1 MASSKEMQWIPSGG
15 VLAVAI
21 GAALVAAILVNVYI
35 GHVRSQYEDGSMQF
49 YQLKDPVD
57 KGSPIPSERNLILVR
72 IPRQLEPA
80 FKMAAS
86 ADDAA
91 GRMLIGRKAPRNMAS
106 GEFLWFNEFK
116 EEGAGEITH
125 IPKGYE
131 LVTIPINTDNP
142 FGQQLQPGGYVN
154 IRGEFEVG
162 SDPKKSELRVMTVME
177 NVQVKAL
184 GGSAE
189 PVAQRARTYDNVQ
202 IMVRSNQ
209 AKQLL
214 EIQRFLKTKRFALGV
229 TSQPEGTTVESEIS
243 KEVLNLIEKPRGAS
257 APALP
262 PPPE

>member
-1 MASSKEMQWIPSGG
+1 MAPSKEMQWIPSGG

-35 GHVRSQYEDGSMQF
+35 GHVRSQYEDGSKQF
-49 YQLKDPVD
+49 YQLKNRVD
-57 KGSPIPSERNLILVR
+57 KGSPIQKNNLDTVP
-72 IPRQLEPA
+72 IPRKLEPK
-80 FKMAAS
+80 FKMAAQ
-86 ADDAA
+86 DDAD
-91 GRMLIGRKAPRNMAS
+91 GRLLIDRKAPRNMAA
-106 GEFLWFNEFK
+106 GEFLWFYEFK

-131 LVTIPINTDNP
+131 LVPIPISADNP

-162 SDPKKSELRVMTVME
+162 SDPKKSEVKVMTVME

-189 PVAQRARTYDNVQ
+189 PVAQRARTYDTIQ
-202 IMVRSNQ
+202 IMVRSSQ

-229 TSQPEGTTVESEIS
+229 TSQPEGTAVEPEIS
-243 KEVLNLIEKPRGAS
+243 KEVLNLIEKPRAAA

>member
-35 GHVRSQYEDGSMQF
+35 GHVRSQYEEGSRQF
-49 YQLKDPVD
+49 YQLKDRVD
-57 KGSPIPSERNLILVR
+57 KGSPIQERNLTLVR
-72 IPRQLEPA
+72 IPKLLEPA
-80 FKMAAS
+80 FKMAAG
-86 ADDAA
+86 ADDPA
-91 GRMLIGRKAPRNMAS
+91 GRMLIGRKAPRNMS
-106 GEFLWFNEFK
+106 PGEFLWFYEFK

-131 LVTIPINTDNP
+131 LVTIPISADNP

-162 SDPKKSELRVMTVME
+162 SDPKRSEVKVMTVME

-189 PVAQRARTYDNVQ
+189 PVALKARTYDNVQ
-202 IMVRSNQ
+202 IMVRSSQ

-229 TSQPEGTTVESEIS
+229 TSQPEGAAVEPEIS
-243 KEVLNLIEKPRGAS
+243 KEVLNLIEKPRGAA

>member
-1 MASSKEMQWIPSGG
+1 MAPSKEMQWIPSGG

-35 GHVRSQYEDGSMQF
+35 GHVRSQYEDGSKQF
-49 YQLKDPVD
+49 FQLKDRVD
-57 KGSPIPSERNLILVR
+57 KGSPIQERNLTLVR
-72 IPRQLEPA
+72 IPRLLEPA
-80 FKMAAS
+80 FEKVAQNDS
-86 ADDAA
+86 G
-91 GRMLIGRKAPRNMAS
+91 GRLLIGRKAPRNMAP
-106 GEFLWFNEFK
+106 GEFLLFYEFK

-162 SDPKKSELRVMTVME
+162 SDPKKSEVRVMTVME

-189 PVAQRARTYDNVQ
+189 PVAQRARTYDNIQ
-202 IMVRSNQ
+202 IMVRSSQ

-229 TSQPEGTTVESEIS
+229 TSQPDSAAVEPEIS
-243 KEVLNLIEKPRGAS
+243 KEVLNLIEKPRTAA

>member
-35 GHVRSQYEDGSMQF
+35 GHVRSQYEAGSKQF
-49 YQLKDPVD
+49 FRLHDKVD
-57 KGSPIPSERNLILVR
+57 KGSPIQERNLDRVR
-72 IPRQLEPA
+72 IPHLLEIDKA
-80 FKMAAS
+80 FEKVAQ
-86 ADDAA
+86 DDEN
-91 GRMLIGRKAPRNMAS
+91 GRLLIGRKAPRNMAA
-106 GEFLWFNEFK
+106 GEFLLFYEFK

-125 IPKGYE
+125 ISKGYE
-131 LVTIPINTDNP
+131 LVTIPINADNP

-162 SDPKKSELRVMTVME
+162 SDPKKSEVKVMTVLE

-189 PVAQRARTYDNVQ
+189 PVAQRARNYDNIQ
-202 IMVRSNQ
+202 IMVRSTQ

-214 EIQRFLKTKRFALGV
+214 EVQRFLKTKRFALGV
-229 TSQPEGTTVESEIS
+229 TSQPDGSAVEPEIS
-243 KEVLNLIEKPRGAS
+243 KEVLNLIEKPRAAA

>member
-1 MASSKEMQWIPSGG
+1 MAPSKEMQWIPSGG

-35 GHVRSQYEDGSMQF
+35 GHVRSQYEDGSKQF
-49 YQLKDPVD
+49 YQLKDRVD
-57 KGSPIPSERNLILVR
+57 KGSPIQERNLAPVP
-72 IPRQLEPA
+72 IPRKLEPA
-80 FKMAAS
+80 FKMAAQ
-86 ADDAA
+86 DDAD
-91 GRMLIGRKAPRNMAS
+91 GRLLIGRKAPRNMAP
-106 GEFLWFNEFK
+106 GEFLWFYEFK

-162 SDPKKSELRVMTVME
+162 SDSKKSEVRVMTVME

-189 PVAQRARTYDNVQ
+189 PVAQRSRTYDNIQ
-202 IMVRSNQ
+202 IMVRSSQ

-229 TSQPEGTTVESEIS
+229 TSQPEGMAVESEIS
-243 KEVLNLIEKPRGAS
+243 KEVLNLIEKPRGA
-257 APALP
+257 APGLP